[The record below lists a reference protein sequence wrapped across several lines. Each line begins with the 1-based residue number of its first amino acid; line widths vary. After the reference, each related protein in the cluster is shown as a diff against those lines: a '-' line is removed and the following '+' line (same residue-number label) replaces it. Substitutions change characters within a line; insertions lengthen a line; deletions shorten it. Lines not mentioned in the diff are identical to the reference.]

1 MKRTILAVTALALI
15 LTATAGADSRTPTP
29 AAEQPLHRELL
40 ARGVVLRVAPISV
53 RASSGSIVTC
63 QVRNRALVA
72 DLSVGD
78 HVKLKCV
85 GVDGVWLLRRLVI
98 HPVTPSREPA
108 AERQAERQAERPAV
122 AREHPSR
129 PAG

>member
-15 LTATAGADSRTPTP
+15 LAATAGANTRTPTP
-29 AAEQPLHRELL
+29 AVEPPPPRELL

-53 RASSGSIVTC
+53 RTSSGSIITC
-63 QVRNRALVA
+63 QVRNRALVR

-78 HVKLKCV
+78 HVKLKCI
-85 GVDGVWLLRRLVI
+85 GVEGVWLLRRLVI
-98 HPVTPSREPA
+98 HPTAPSREPT
-108 AERQAERQAERPAV
+108 AERSTERPAV
-122 AREHPSR
+122 TREQPSR